1 MDNRTGTAI
10 LLSIVAAGIYRIV
23 VFRRLLH
30 RLDARAL
37 ASGAQGGQPVRPAP
51 ELVGVRPTDV
61 VRPQLR
67 RHAAPRSAWKVRGG
81 DGVALDPTIVA
92 PDPA

>member
-10 LLSIVAAGIYRIV
+10 LLAIVAAGIYRIV
-23 VFRRLLH
+23 VFRRLLA

-37 ASGAQGGQPVRPAP
+37 ASGAQDGQPVRPAP
-51 ELVGVRPTDV
+51 ELVGARLTDAV
-61 VRPQLR
+61 PAQLR
-67 RHAAPRSAWKVRGG
+67 RGAAPRSAWKVRGG
-81 DGVALDPTIVA
+81 DGVAVDPTIIA